1 MSDLI
6 DKTGGPA
13 FAATATSASDDV
25 YHQPGMDLRDYFA
38 AHAMV
43 GLIAHVPADRIAALS
58 YRAADDMIEARTK
71 DSAKDGGAS

>member
-25 YHQPGMDLRDYFA
+25 YHQSGTDLRDYFA
-38 AHAMV
+38 ANAMA
-43 GLIAHVPADRIAALS
+43 GLIAHVPADRVAALS
-58 YRAADDMIEARTK
+58 YEAADAMIAARQEPK
-71 DSAKDGGAS
+71 S